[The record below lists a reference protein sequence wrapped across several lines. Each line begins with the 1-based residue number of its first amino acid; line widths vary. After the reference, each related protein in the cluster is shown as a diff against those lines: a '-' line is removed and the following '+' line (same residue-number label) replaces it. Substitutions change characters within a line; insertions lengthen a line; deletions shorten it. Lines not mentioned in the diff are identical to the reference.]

1 MISKLQLVSK
11 WDQNPTGQ
19 ICPMLWQWGDEKED

>member
-1 MISKLQLVSK
+1 MISKLQLSNK

-19 ICPMLWQWGDEKED
+19 IRPMFWQWGKED